1 VRPRL
6 AAGLCAMAI
15 IAIAASVQA
24 QTPPGSSPAPALPPA
39 PASATTPAAPAEPG
53 AATTPAAP
61 GTAAP
66 ARPQAPVF
74 DAAFT
79 AWLADIR
86 RDALAAGV
94 RPATIDA
101 ALATIDAQPV
111 VLERDRSQAEFTL
124 TLGQYVERRLTP
136 ALLRLA
142 TAHARSE
149 RPLLLKVERAHK
161 VPRSVLVSVWGLES
175 NFGRFAG
182 VRPTVPVLATL
193 AYDGRRAALFRGELL
208 NALRI
213 VDRGDIELDRLK
225 GSWAGAMGQPQ
236 FLPSSYLKFAQDFD
250 GDGKRD
256 IWTSLPDVFASIA
269 FYLASNGWTAGEP
282 WGRRVTLPADF
293 DARLGDRAPLRAEGC
308 RAVRQLTQPLLLSEW
323 RGIGVRTARGLPLP
337 KSAMAASLLRSDGET
352 FLVYRNYET
361 LLTYNCAHSYAIA
374 VGLLAD
380 RLDGKLESWPVT
392 KKPARA
398 VRPARGTHA
407 PAKARTKAKA
417 TSAASRRKSR

>member
-1 VRPRL
+1 MTL
-6 AAGLCAMAI
+6 AARAACGLLATAFTL
-15 IAIAASVQA
+15 AVAAAVHA
-24 QTPPGSSPAPALPPA
+24 QTPAPTSPVPPASTSAPAPTPVE
-39 PASATTPAAPAEPG
+39 ASAATPTVPTPTPSPHDPAFAG
-53 AATTPAAP
+53 
-61 GTAAP
+61 
-66 ARPQAPVF
+66 
-74 DAAFT
+74 
-79 AWLADIR
+79 WL
-86 RDALAAGV
+86 DALRADAVAAGI

-101 ALATIDAQPV
+101 AFATIVAQPV

-124 TLGQYVERRLTP
+124 TLGQYVDRRLTP

-142 TAHARSE
+142 REHTR
-149 RPLLLKVERAHK
+149 RQQKLLTRVERAHD
-161 VPRSVLVSVWGLES
+161 VPQSILVSVWGLES

-208 NALRI
+208 NALKI
-213 VDRGDIELDRLK
+213 LDRGDIELERLK

-250 GDGKRD
+250 GDGRRD

-269 FYLASNGWTAGEP
+269 VYMSSNGWTNGEP

-293 DARLGDRAPLRAEGC
+293 DARLGAKAPLRTEGC
-308 RAVRQLTQPLLLSEW
+308 RAVRQLTEPMLLSEW
-323 RGIGVRTARGLPLP
+323 RALGVRAAKGRPLP
-337 KSAMAASLLRSDGET
+337 KAAIAASLLRVDQET

-380 RLDGKLESWPVT
+380 RLDGRLDSWPAA
-392 KKPARA
+392 KKAAKPQRTLK
-398 VRPARGTHA
+398 RT
-407 PAKARTKAKA
+407 PAKRTRAR
-417 TSAASRRKSR
+417 RH